1 MNGVIGLIL
10 IFGALL
16 ISVYLSNKTKVNLG
30 FFTMISAL
38 LIGMWIMKIPYNK
51 VISYFPIPNTMVFI
65 LTPLFFGYIRRAGV
79 MDKIGQNVLYK
90 FRKKAWMVPIAV
102 YLASLVITAC
112 GGLAVIGFVIGGL
125 AYALALQCG
134 IPTWFIAL
142 SMFCAMTQFPYLSTT
157 QLYATIV
164 DTHVPG
170 LGQPMT
176 YTLTAV
182 CTVVL
187 LCVFIVGF
195 IVSKSYKIGKDI
207 NLDLIK
213 KPEPYTPKQKKVL
226 FILVAFIAMALVP
239 SLINILVPNPVTTWI
254 TTNLSVYILCALGT
268 CIMFCMDI
276 DEPSKV
282 VMEDIPWSMILML
295 AGTSMLLGLLNECGA
310 IDVLT
315 VFISGLPV
323 NLVYAALAFAGGIL
337 TMFCNGIVTT
347 QLLAPI
353 CLAVST
359 ASGLSFAGFF
369 CITVLGASGPAISPF
384 SGAGASLIALCPNE
398 LKDKQSKQ
406 QLIIAFILL
415 GAYTLLG
422 LTGIFKLIG

>member
-1 MNGVIGLIL
+1 MNGVLGLL
-10 IFGALL
+10 LVFGTLF
-16 ISVYLSNKTKVNLG
+16 ISVYLSNKTKINLG

-38 LIGMWIMKIPYNK
+38 LVGMWIMDVPYSK
-51 VISYFPIPNTMVFI
+51 VISYFPISNTMVFI

-79 MDKIGQNVLYK
+79 MDKIGQNILYK

-134 IPTWFIAL
+134 ISTWFIAL
-142 SMFCAMTQFPYLSTT
+142 SMFCAMTQLPYLSTT

-187 LCVFIVGF
+187 LCVFLVGF
-195 IVSKSYKIGKDI
+195 FVSKSYKAGANI
-207 NLDLIK
+207 DLSLLK
-213 KPEPYTPKQKKVL
+213 KPEPFTPKQKKVL
-226 FILVAFIAMALVP
+226 VILVAFIALALLP
-239 SLINILVPNPVTTWI
+239 SLINILVPNPVTTWL
-254 TTNLSVYILCALGT
+254 TTNMSVYILCALGT
-268 CIMFCMDI
+268 CIMFCLDI
-276 DEPSKV
+276 DDPAKV
-282 VMEDIPWSMILML
+282 VAEDIPWSMVLML

-310 IDVLT
+310 IDTLSA
-315 VFISGLPV
+315 FISNLPV

-353 CLAVST
+353 CLAVSN
-359 ASGLSFAGFF
+359 ASGLPFTGFF

-384 SGAGASLIALCPNE
+384 SGAGASLLALCPNE
-398 LKDKQSKQ
+398 IKDKQSKQ
-406 QLIIAFILL
+406 QLIIAFVML

-422 LTGIFKLIG
+422 LTGVFKFIG